1 MTPTGVIVEEYKD
14 GLERLRNRLQLTSSD
29 AYTLLGVAARNRLI
43 PVIKDLVEIF
53 KSDTDSTKRR
63 ADASATGGKDKS
75 RDPISSMDNVL
86 GYMETGAQKE
96 GGGPNVFMR
105 EALNLVNFFNENYL
119 SEGVDITTLEKLP
132 VTAVGVV
139 SDEELLDTYKHYL
152 ITRLSETDPTLAG
165 RYESDERV
173 FALVLG
179 ITPSSQLKVKESL
192 AYSAYKNML
201 KNILKYRDS
210 IETDDLRQFA
220 ALKQR
225 LGLDNELGEKILTEA
240 TKGAV
245 IEHAAAVIRSD
256 KPLIS
261 QDARRL
267 RGQVYTIC
275 TYIHAYI

>member
-53 KSDTDSTKRR
+53 KSDTDSTKRK
-63 ADASATGGKDKS
+63 ADAAASGGKDKS

-119 SEGVDITTLEKLP
+119 SEGVDISTLEKLP

-152 ITRLSETDPTLAG
+152 ITRLSETDPVLMQ
-165 RYESDERV
+165 RYEEDERV

-179 ITPSSQLKVKESL
+179 ITPSSQLRVKESL

-201 KNILKYRDS
+201 KNILKCRES

-256 KPLIS
+256 KPLTS

-267 RGQVYTIC
+267 RGQVLHVH
-275 TYIHAYI
+275 TYIFI